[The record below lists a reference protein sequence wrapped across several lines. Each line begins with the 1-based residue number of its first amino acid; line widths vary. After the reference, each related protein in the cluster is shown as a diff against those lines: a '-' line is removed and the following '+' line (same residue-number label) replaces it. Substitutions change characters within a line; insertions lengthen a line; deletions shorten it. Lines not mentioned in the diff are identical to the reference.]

1 MKCNYNKIENKWMRQ
16 WSRNNYADWKPSD
29 NAKKKKKYVLDM
41 FPYPSGE
48 GLHVGHVENY
58 VATDIYSRCCRMKGF
73 NVLHPM
79 GWDAFGLPAENYA
92 IKTKQHPAQ
101 VAEKNIKVFRKQIE
115 RLGLSYDW
123 NREINTTDPKYYKWT
138 QWIFLKLFEHGLAY
152 EKEAPINW
160 CPSCKTGLANEEVV
174 DGKCDR
180 CGTLVER
187 KKLKQWWLKITAY
200 AERLLSGLDQLD
212 WPTSIKE
219 MQRNWIGRSEGS
231 LTKFKVN
238 GKGNRIGEIEVFT
251 TRADTLF
258 GATYLVLSPE
268 HPIINVLKNY
278 ADNAKEIDRYIDAA
292 QQKSDM
298 ERVDPTK
305 TKTGVEIKNVQAV
318 NPANNQPISIWISDY
333 VLIHYG
339 TGAIMAVPAHD
350 ERDFEFAKK
359 FGLKI
364 IEVISPDQKEHAL
377 SEAYIGPGQLINSG
391 PFNGLN
397 SETAQ
402 DKISMFVGAKK
413 SVFYKMRDWVFSRQR
428 YWGEPIPIIKCSKCG
443 NVPLSE
449 KDLPLALPK
458 VKSYE
463 PSGTGE
469 SPLAAIN
476 SWVNTKC
483 PKCGGPAK
491 RETDTMPQWA
501 GSCWYYLRY
510 IDPKNNKQL
519 VDLKKEKKWMPVD
532 LYMGGAEHAVLHLLY
547 ARFWHKFLND
557 IGVVSG
563 DEPFQKLVNQGLIL
577 GANNERMSKSH
588 GNVANPDDIIKQYGA
603 DALRLYEMFMG
614 PLQTAKPWNT
624 EGINGVYRFLNRVW
638 NLFSAQIKMKGK
650 EMSNPTIVKAINQTI
665 KKVTED
671 IENLDYNTAISALME
686 CLNKLTAQ
694 ENNKIKKSHLE
705 DFLRLLAP
713 LAPFLTEE
721 LWHQMNHK
729 TSIHKEHWPKYNEK
743 MLVEKEFELIIQ
755 INGKVRDKIKAAINI
770 SQNEAEKI
778 AINREK
784 IKQILSG
791 KHPKKI
797 IYVPNRLINIVI

>member
-1 MKCNYNKIENKWMRQ
+1 MKYDHHKIENKWIKE
-16 WSRNNYADWKPSD
+16 WSKNNYADWRPSGKS
-29 NAKKKKKYVLDM
+29 KKGKKYVLDM

-58 VATDIYSRCCRMKGF
+58 VATDIYSRFSRMKGF
-73 NVLHPM
+73 DVLHPM

-101 VAEKNIKVFRKQIE
+101 VVEKNIKVFRKQIE

-180 CGTLVER
+180 CSSVVEK

-200 AERLLSGLDQLD
+200 AERLLDGLEKLD

-231 LTKFKVN
+231 LIKFKVDN
-238 GKGNRIGEIEVFT
+238 GEGRIGEIEVFT

-258 GATYLVLSPE
+258 GATYLVLAPE
-268 HPIINVLKNY
+268 HPIISTIKKY
-278 ADNAKEIDRYIDAA
+278 ADNGKEIDHYINQA

-298 ERVDPTK
+298 ERIDPAK
-305 TKTGVEIKNVQAV
+305 TKSGVEIKNVKAV
-318 NPANNQPISIWISDY
+318 NPANNQLIPIWISDY
-333 VLIHYG
+333 VLVHYG

-364 IEVISPDQKEHAL
+364 IEVISSDRKEHDL
-377 SEAYIGPGQLINSG
+377 NEAYIGSGHLINSG
-391 PFNGLN
+391 PFSGLD
-397 SETAQ
+397 SEKAQ
-402 DKISMFVGAKK
+402 EKISIFVGAKK

-428 YWGEPIPIIKCSKCG
+428 YWGEPIPIVKCPKCG

-469 SPLAAIN
+469 SPLATIN
-476 SWVNTKC
+476 AWVNTKC

-491 RETDTMPQWA
+491 RETNTMPQWA

-510 IDPKNNKQL
+510 IDPKNQKELVNKDQ
-519 VDLKKEKKWMPVD
+519 EKKWMPVD

-547 ARFWHKFLND
+547 ARFWHKFLYD
-557 IGVVSG
+557 IKAVSG
-563 DEPFQKLVNQGLIL
+563 DEPFQKLINQGLIL
-577 GANNERMSKSH
+577 GANNERMSKSR
-588 GNVANPDDIIKQYGA
+588 GNVVNPDDVIKDYSA

-638 NLFSAQIKMKGK
+638 SLFINQIKNKNKAGNDPAIAK
-650 EMSNPTIVKAINQTI
+650 IVNQTI
-665 KKVTED
+665 KKVGAD

-686 CLNKLTAQ
+686 CLNALTTK
-694 ENNKIKKSHLE
+694 EGVKIKTSFLE
-705 DFLRLLAP
+705 DFLKLLAP
-713 LAPFLTEE
+713 LAPFITEE
-721 LWHQMNHK
+721 LWRQIGHK
-729 TSIHKEHWPKYNEK
+729 TSIHKEPWPKYNEK
-743 MLVEKEFELIIQ
+743 MLIEKEFELIIQ
-755 INGKVRDKIKAAINI
+755 INGKVRDKTKVKVGINE
-770 SQNEAEKI
+770 NEVEKL

-784 IKQILSG
+784 IKQLLIG
-791 KHPKKI
+791 KRPKKV

>member
-1 MKCNYNKIENKWMRQ
+1 MKYNCDKIEKKWMQ
-16 WSRNNYADWKPSD
+16 EWSKNNYADWKPTE

-41 FPYPSGE
+41 FPYPSGD

-58 VATDIYSRCCRMKGF
+58 AATDIYSRYSRMKGF

-101 VAEKNIKVFRKQIE
+101 VVEKNIKVFRRQIE

-123 NREINTTDPKYYKWT
+123 NRKINTTDPKYYKWT
-138 QWIFLKLFEHGLAY
+138 QWIFLQLFKHGLAY

-174 DGKCDR
+174 EGKCDR
-180 CGTLVER
+180 CGTPVER

-212 WPTSIKE
+212 WPNSIKE
-219 MQRNWIGRSEGS
+219 MQKNWIGRSEGS
-231 LTKFKVN
+231 LIKFKLKSGDVN
-238 GKGNRIGEIEVFT
+238 IGEIEVFT

-268 HPIINVLKNY
+268 HPIINILKNH
-278 ADNAKEIDRYIDAA
+278 ADNAKEIDRYINEAR
-292 QQKSDM
+292 QKSDM
-298 ERVDPTK
+298 ERMDPTK
-305 TKTGVEIKNVQAV
+305 TKTGVEIKNIQAI
-318 NPANNQPISIWISDY
+318 NPANNQLLPLWISDY
-333 VLIHYG
+333 VLVHYG

-364 IEVISPDQKEHAL
+364 IEVISPDQKEHQLNA
-377 SEAYIGPGQLINSG
+377 AYTGPGYLLNSG
-391 PFNGLN
+391 PFNGLD
-397 SETAQ
+397 SEIAQ
-402 DKISMFVGAKK
+402 DKISLFIGAKK

-428 YWGEPIPIIKCSKCG
+428 YWGEPIPIIKCPKCG

-449 KDLPLALPK
+449 KDLPLTLPK

-469 SPLAAIN
+469 SPLAAIS
-476 SWVNTKC
+476 SWVNVKC

-491 RETDTMPQWA
+491 RETNTMPQWA

-510 IDPKNNKQL
+510 IDPKNSKQL
-519 VDLKKEKKWMPVD
+519 VDPKKEKKWMPVD

-557 IGVVSG
+557 SGVVST
-563 DEPFQKLVNQGLIL
+563 DEPFQKLINQGTIL
-577 GANNERMSKSH
+577 GANNEKMSKSR
-588 GNVANPDDIIKQYGA
+588 GNAVNPDDIVKQYGA

-614 PLQTAKPWNT
+614 PLQAAKPWNT
-624 EGINGVYRFLNRVW
+624 EGINGVSRFLNRIW
-638 NLFSAQIKMKGK
+638 NLFSAQIKINGGEKN
-650 EMSNPTIVKAINQTI
+650 NPTTAKTINQTI

-671 IENLDYNTAISALME
+671 LENLDYNTAISALME
-686 CLNKLTAQ
+686 CLNALTAK
-694 ENNKIKKSHLE
+694 EGVKIKKSHLE

-713 LAPFLTEE
+713 LAPFITEE
-721 LWHQMNHK
+721 LWHQMGHK
-729 TSIHKEHWPKYNEK
+729 TSVHKERWPKYNKK
-743 MLVEKEFELIIQ
+743 MLREKEFDLIIQ
-755 INGKVRDKIKAAINI
+755 INGKVRDKVKAMVDIN
-770 SQNEAEKI
+770 QGEAERM
-778 AINREK
+778 ALNREK
-784 IKQILSG
+784 IKKILTG
-791 KHPKKI
+791 NHPKKI
-797 IYVPNRLINIVI
+797 IYIPNRLINIVI

>member
-1 MKCNYNKIENKWMRQ
+1 MRCNYNKIEKKWMRQ
-16 WSRNNYADWKPSD
+16 WSRNNYADWKPTD

-41 FPYPSGE
+41 FPYPSGA
-48 GLHVGHVENY
+48 GLHVGHPVGY
-58 VATDIYSRCCRMKGF
+58 IATDIYSRYSRMKGY

-101 VAEKNIKVFRKQIE
+101 VVEKNIKVFRKQIE

-138 QWIFLKLFEHGLAY
+138 QWIFIKLFEHGLAY
-152 EKEAPINW
+152 EKEALINW

-180 CGTLVER
+180 CGALVER

-200 AERLLSGLDQLD
+200 AERLLSGLNQLN

-219 MQRNWIGRSEGS
+219 MQKNWIGRSEGS
-231 LTKFKVN
+231 LIKFKAN
-238 GKGNRIGEIEVFT
+238 GEGNRIGEIEVFT
-251 TRADTLF
+251 TRTDTLF

-268 HPIINVLKNY
+268 YPIINVLKNY
-278 ADNAKEIDRYIDAA
+278 ADNAKEIDKYIDEA

-298 ERVDPTK
+298 ERLDPTK
-305 TKTGVEIKNVQAV
+305 TKTGVEIKNVQAI
-318 NPANNQPISIWISDY
+318 NPANNQPIPIWISDY

-359 FGLKI
+359 FGLKM
-364 IEVISPDQKEHAL
+364 IEVISPNQKEHAL
-377 SEAYIGPGQLINSG
+377 SEAYIGPGQLVNSG

-397 SETAQ
+397 SEAAQ

-443 NVPLSE
+443 NVPLLE
-449 KDLPLALPK
+449 KDLPLTLPK

-469 SPLAAIN
+469 SPLAAIS

-491 RETDTMPQWA
+491 RETNTMPQWA

-510 IDPKNNKQL
+510 IDPKNQKQL
-519 VDLKKEKKWMPVD
+519 IDLNKEKKWMPVD
-532 LYMGGAEHAVLHLLY
+532 LYVGGAEHAVLHLLY

-557 IGVVSG
+557 ISVVSS

-577 GANNERMSKSH
+577 GANNEKMSKSH
-588 GNVANPDDIIKQYGA
+588 GNVVNPDDVIKQYSA

-614 PLQTAKPWNT
+614 PLQTAKPWKT
-624 EGINGVYRFLNRVW
+624 EGINGVHRFLNRVW
-638 NLFSAQIKMKGK
+638 NLFSAQIKMNGK
-650 EMSNPTIVKAINQTI
+650 EISNPTIAKAINQTI

-686 CLNKLTAQ
+686 CLNKLTVQ
-694 ENNKIKKSHLE
+694 EKNKIKKSLLE

-721 LWHQMNHK
+721 LWHQMSHK
-729 TSIHKEHWPKYNEK
+729 TSIHKEQWPKYNEK
-743 MLVEKEFELIIQ
+743 MLMEKEFELIIQ

-770 SQNEAEKI
+770 NQSEAEKT
-778 AINREK
+778 ALRREK
-784 IKQILSG
+784 IKKILSD
-791 KHPKKI
+791 KNPKKI

>member
-1 MKCNYNKIENKWMRQ
+1 
-16 WSRNNYADWKPSD
+16 
-29 NAKKKKKYVLDM
+29 LDM
-41 FPYPSGE
+41 FPYPSGS
-48 GLHVGHVENY
+48 GLHVGHPVGY
-58 VATDIYSRCCRMKGF
+58 IATDIYSRYLRMKGF

-101 VAEKNIKVFRKQIE
+101 VVEKNIKVFRKQIE

-138 QWIFLKLFEHGLAY
+138 QWIFIKLFEHGLAY

-160 CPSCKTGLANEEVV
+160 CPSCQTGLANEEVI
-174 DGKCDR
+174 DGR
-180 CGTLVER
+180 CSRCETKV
-187 KKLKQWWLKITAY
+187 KKKNLKQWWLKITAY
-200 AERLLSGLDQLD
+200 AERLLNGLDQLD

-238 GKGNRIGEIEVFT
+238 GEGNRIGEIEVFT

-278 ADNAKEIDRYIDAA
+278 ADNAKEIDKYIDEA

-298 ERVDPTK
+298 ERSDPTK
-305 TKTGVEIKNVQAV
+305 TKTGVEIKNIKAI

-364 IEVISPDQKEHAL
+364 IEVISPDQKERQL
-377 SEAYIGPGQLINSG
+377 KEAYIGPGQLINSG

-413 SVFYKMRDWVFSRQR
+413 SIFYKMRDWVFSRQR

-443 NVPLSE
+443 NVPLSK

-469 SPLAAIN
+469 SPLAAIS

-491 RETDTMPQWA
+491 RETNTMPQWA

-519 VDLKKEKKWMPVD
+519 VNLKKEKKWMPVD

-577 GANNERMSKSH
+577 GANNEKMSKSR
-588 GNVANPDDIIKQYGA
+588 GNVVNPDDVIKQYSA

-638 NLFSAQIKMKGK
+638 NLFSTQIKMKGK
-650 EMSNPTIVKAINQTI
+650 EINNPTIAKIINQTI
-665 KKVTED
+665 KKVTGD

-694 ENNKIKKSHLE
+694 EKTKIKKSYLE

-721 LWHQMNHK
+721 LWHQIGHK
-729 TSIHKEHWPKYNEK
+729 TSVHKEKWPKYNEK

-755 INGKVRDKIKAAINI
+755 INGKIRDKIKAVINI
-770 SQNEAEKI
+770 SQGEAEKI

-784 IKQILSG
+784 IKQILSD